1 VPVSRDLFRA
11 ISGSFPTGVLIV
23 STLDKHS
30 EPKGLTTQAYMGL
43 STEPPLM
50 LVAID
55 KTSRTLPALQKS
67 RVFVINFLK
76 EGADEV
82 ATLFASKSDEKFK
95 DVRWEPAK
103 DAGGVPI
110 LRDISLAYAVCRA
123 NEVHEAGDH
132 ILFVAS
138 VEAGEV
144 LGGTPLMYYKRT
156 YAAWPEERPAPAVE
170 EGSA

>member
-23 STLDKHS
+23 TTLDEHG

-43 STEPPLM
+43 STEPPLV
-50 LVAID
+50 LVSID
-55 KTSRTLPALQKS
+55 KTSRTLPALQKRS
-67 RVFVINFLK
+67 AFVINFLK
-76 EGADEV
+76 DSAEDT

-95 DVRWEPAK
+95 NLRWEPANEV
-103 DAGGVPI
+103 GGAPI
-110 LRDISLAYAVCRA
+110 LRDLSLAYATCRA
-123 NEVHEAGDH
+123 TEIHEAGDH

-144 LGGTPLMYYKRT
+144 LGGTPLMYYRRT
-156 YAAWPEERPAPAVE
+156 YAAWPEERPAPPVD
-170 EGSA
+170 GTG